1 MITRRRLFGTLAC
14 AAFAGCSSLTQA
26 KPLKIAVQNFA
37 PSKQAILVSITHD
50 EEELFSQYIEVPEA
64 SQNQKPRVETVVSLA
79 RVSNGDRVEV
89 SATLVDTTTSDGGY
103 KIIDCPE
110 RYRLELVAISI
121 EADGT
126 LNVTGDSESNLC
138 TETGIKTP
146 DSTQMG
152 LSG

>member
-1 MITRRRLFGTLAC
+1 
-14 AAFAGCSSLTQA
+14 
-26 KPLKIAVQNFA
+26 LKIAVQNFA

-50 EEELFSQYIEVPEA
+50 DEELFSQYIEAPAA
-64 SQNQKPRVETVVSLA
+64 SQNKKPRVETVVSLA

-89 SATLVDTTTSDGGY
+89 SATFVDTTTSDGGY

-110 RYRLELVAISI
+110 RDRLELVAISI

-126 LNVTGDSESNLC
+126 LDVRGDSESNLC

-146 DSTQMG
+146 DSAHQG
-152 LSG
+152 D